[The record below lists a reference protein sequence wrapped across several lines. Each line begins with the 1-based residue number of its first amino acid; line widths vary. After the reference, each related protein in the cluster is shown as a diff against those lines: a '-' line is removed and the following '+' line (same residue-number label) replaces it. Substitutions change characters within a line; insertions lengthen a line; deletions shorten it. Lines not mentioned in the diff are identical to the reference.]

1 MLTGNLLFPN
11 AIRSGRMG
19 VLHSVRTV
27 KCMKNDKAIYLI
39 NVKLCGVFEIICIR
53 CCLLE
58 IGTGFVSCGDHE

>member
-1 MLTGNLLFPN
+1 
-11 AIRSGRMG
+11 MG